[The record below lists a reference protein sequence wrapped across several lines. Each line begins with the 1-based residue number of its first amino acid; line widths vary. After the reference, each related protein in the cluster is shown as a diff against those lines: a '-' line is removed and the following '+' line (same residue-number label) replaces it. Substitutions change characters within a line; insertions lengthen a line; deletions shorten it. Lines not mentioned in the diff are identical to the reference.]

1 MHFTVQRRLRHSR
14 HPAVAQPRLVAPKPS
29 GLDQSRSYPKTYPPR
44 TTTRL
49 ASGIRLRFAHTN
61 SCGRTESKLGEM
73 SKQLGPYGS
82 PGQQPSLNMS
92 TRAYHHG
99 STHLPV
105 YHHGSAGSSEAARCA
120 WAGDGARHGLAPFI
134 GEESSSGVAQGWA
147 TAWAAA
153 ARRQREQWQH

>member
-1 MHFTVQRRLRHSR
+1 VDTDHSNGLYTLQRSYTVPTRSAARTDNRHSR

-29 GLDQSRSYPKTYPPR
+29 GLDQSRSHPKTYPPR

-49 ASGIRLRFAHTN
+49 ASGIRLGFAHTN

-82 PGQQPSLNMS
+82 PGQQSSLNIS

-105 YHHGSAGSSEAARCA
+105 YHHGSAGSSIPSCPS
-120 WAGDGARHGLAPFI
+120 LIQNP
-134 GEESSSGVAQGWA
+134 SYPSLNSGYA
-147 TAWAAA
+147 
-153 ARRQREQWQH
+153 